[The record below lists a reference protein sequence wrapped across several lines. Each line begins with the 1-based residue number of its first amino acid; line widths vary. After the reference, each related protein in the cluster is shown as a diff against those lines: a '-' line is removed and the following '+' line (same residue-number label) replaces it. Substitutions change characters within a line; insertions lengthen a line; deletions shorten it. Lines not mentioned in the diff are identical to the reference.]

1 MKGDM
6 KMLYGTWFVLVFLS
20 SVSLSSCTSTTYKPG
35 LSLEKSPVKIKAK
48 AQVEPFVDHSPTT
61 DKERKIGGVSAT
73 EPKTLAGDLATEV
86 TNAVV
91 NDFLINGV
99 FQEVG
104 KSVENPDIIVK
115 GEIRK
120 FYGKAGINSFGWLT
134 YPANVM
140 APIWLLGLPVN
151 SSEGAVDIG
160 LTIHRQDG
168 ALIGEYNGQAKF
180 SDSYS
185 VYSGETLAVGTRL
198 NKAFNEAIEK
208 IRAQIIVDE
217 EKFRPLASPTI
228 AAAPAK
234 GPSERRK
241 TADGWEYELKSTP

>member
-1 MKGDM
+1 MSYRDG
-6 KMLYGTWFVLVFLS
+6 LRLSIVISVFLS
-20 SVSLSSCTSTTYKPG
+20 GCTSVTYKPG
-35 LSLEKSPVKIKAK
+35 LSLDKSPVKIKAK
-48 AQVEPFVDHSPTT
+48 AQVESFVDHSPAM
-61 DKERKIGGVSAT
+61 DKDRRIGGVSAT

-86 TNAVV
+86 TNAVI

-104 KSVENPDIIVK
+104 KSVDNPDLIVK

-134 YPANVM
+134 YPTNFI

-151 SSEGAVDIG
+151 SSEGAVDIA
-160 LTIHRQDG
+160 LTIHRRDG
-168 ALIGEYNGQAKF
+168 TLIGEYNGQAKF

-208 IRAQIIVDE
+208 IRAQIIGDE
-217 EKFRPLASPTI
+217 EKFQLPPPSSV
-228 AAAPAK
+228 AAAPPK
-234 GPSERRK
+234 EQFQRKK
-241 TADGWEYELKSTP
+241 TADGWEYELKSTR

>member
-1 MKGDM
+1 
-6 KMLYGTWFVLVFLS
+6 V
-20 SVSLSSCTSTTYKPG
+20 TYKPG

-48 AQVEPFVDHSPTT
+48 AQVESFVDHSPAT
-61 DKERKIGGVSAT
+61 DKDRRIGGVSAT

-86 TNAVV
+86 TNAVI

-104 KSVENPDIIVK
+104 KSVDNPDLIVK

-151 SSEGAVDIG
+151 SSEGAVDIV
-160 LTIHRQDG
+160 LTISRPDG
-168 ALIGEYNGQAKF
+168 TFVGEYAGQAKF
-180 SDSYS
+180 SDTYS

-208 IRAQIIVDE
+208 IRAQILADE
-217 EKFRPLASPTI
+217 EKFQPPAPSSV
-228 AAAPAK
+228 AAAPA
-234 GPSERRK
+234 EEQFQRK
-241 TADGWEYELKSTP
+241 RAAEGWEYELKPTP

>member
-1 MKGDM
+1 MSHRDC
-6 KMLYGTWFVLVFLS
+6 LRLFVVISVFLS
-20 SVSLSSCTSTTYKPG
+20 GCTSVTYKPG

-48 AQVEPFVDHSPTT
+48 AQVESFVDHSPAT
-61 DKERKIGGVSAT
+61 DKDRRIGGVSAT

-86 TNAVV
+86 TNAVI

-104 KSVENPDIIVK
+104 KSVDNPDLIVK

-151 SSEGAVDIG
+151 SSEGAVDIV
-160 LTIHRQDG
+160 LTISRPDG
-168 ALIGEYNGQAKF
+168 TFVGEYAGQAKF
-180 SDSYS
+180 SDTYS

-208 IRAQIIVDE
+208 IRAQILADE
-217 EKFRPLASPTI
+217 EKFQPPAPSSV
-228 AAAPAK
+228 AAAPA
-234 GPSERRK
+234 EEQFQRK
-241 TADGWEYELKSTP
+241 RAAEGWEYELKPTP